1 MDMVTGEWDE
11 IGEARRNERAQQAV
25 QRREL
30 FEAKRLLEQFAHPED
45 LYDEVSPEDA
55 DHDLQMSRYRDLA
68 RQSGRL
74 QNPVG

>member
-1 MDMVTGEWDE
+1 MGEHDE
-11 IGEARRNERAQQAV
+11 TSGTSRNERAQQAA

-55 DHDLQMSRYRDLA
+55 DHDLQMSRYRGLA
-68 RQSGRL
+68 RQSGWLR
-74 QNPVG
+74 V